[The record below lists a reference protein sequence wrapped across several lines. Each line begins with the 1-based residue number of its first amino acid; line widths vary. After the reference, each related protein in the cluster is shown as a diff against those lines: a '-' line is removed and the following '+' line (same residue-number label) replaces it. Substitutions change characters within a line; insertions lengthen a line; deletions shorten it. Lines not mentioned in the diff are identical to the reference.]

1 MEEQRPAIVLSAVRR
16 LAADHIRRGV
26 MVDPKLLQDIC
37 AGRKG

>member
-1 MEEQRPAIVLSAVRR
+1 MEDRPSVILAAIRR

-26 MVDPKLLQDIC
+26 MIDPKLLQDIC